1 MNTSTRL
8 QLCTPNDGP
17 AYPLNA
23 SVNEL
28 QPASHCDWLSSLRR
42 GAMVRVQN
50 TDGSVMPPAIVTN
63 EAPCYLFVGKLKFWR
78 RHGWQVV
85 RQSRAV
91 YRMRLRLVRDEK
103 EFA

>member
-1 MNTSTRL
+1 
-8 QLCTPNDGP
+8 
-17 AYPLNA
+17 
-23 SVNEL
+23 
-28 QPASHCDWLSSLRR
+28 
-42 GAMVRVQN
+42 MVRVQN